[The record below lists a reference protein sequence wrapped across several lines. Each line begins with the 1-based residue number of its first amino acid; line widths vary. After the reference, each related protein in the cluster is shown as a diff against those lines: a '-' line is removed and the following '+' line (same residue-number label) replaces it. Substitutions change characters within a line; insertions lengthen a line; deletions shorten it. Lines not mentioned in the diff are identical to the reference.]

1 MSLTSLRI
9 IVRAFPIPVFVAVF
23 LLLPGAEV
31 YAGPGGFVPCEGT
44 ECSACDLVTLIQ
56 RLLVWLIG
64 IIFVIFAVLLAVAGF
79 GLVTSGGN
87 QTALSDAKSKFTN
100 ALIGIV
106 IVLAAWLMV
115 DTLMRAILPGDT
127 GTISGWGPWMEVQ
140 CFEQT
145 YARPY
150 SFGRYALE
158 VDNPDGTFASSS
170 GAGPLGSCDVA
181 GSGPC
186 SESALQAAGFG
197 PHAAAAAQIAGAESG
212 CNPNAES
219 RTDTTTDGRTFS
231 VGTWQINI
239 AAHPLDCNGTT
250 LDCPSA
256 FERTSQ
262 TNRFGVTQYR
272 VVDEALYEQCKQL
285 AKDPACNN
293 QTAARLANNSG
304 DMGDWACSAK
314 KCGVQTSRNHLCPL

>member
-1 MSLTSLRI
+1 MHSASTRCIGGFATLTAMSTRQLLG
-9 IVRAFPIPVFVAVF
+9 VFVSTCFVALF

-145 YARPY
+145 EAIPYVREGADAPDPVSGDVTDPASVEGTLGHSEAAQQLADEGIQIKASGECSDKSNPTCTSLEGARPRTVERTIELADAVGSENVVVTGFTETGHSRNGNY
-150 SFGRYALE
+150 RHDNGYKVDLRTTPALNQHIE
-158 VDNPDGTFASSS
+158 DNFQSIGGNKWRDPDGNIYYRHE
-170 GAGPLGSCDVA
+170 PDHWDV
-181 GSGPC
+181 
-186 SESALQAAGFG
+186 
-197 PHAAAAAQIAGAESG
+197 
-212 CNPNAES
+212 
-219 RTDTTTDGRTFS
+219 T
-231 VGTWQINI
+231 V
-239 AAHPLDCNGTT
+239 
-250 LDCPSA
+250 
-256 FERTSQ
+256 
-262 TNRFGVTQYR
+262 TN
-272 VVDEALYEQCKQL
+272 
-285 AKDPACNN
+285 
-293 QTAARLANNSG
+293 
-304 DMGDWACSAK
+304 
-314 KCGVQTSRNHLCPL
+314 